1 MDSTNVSYQLDGN
14 AAIITITRP
23 ARHNAIDVDT
33 AEALLQAYRLFEADD
48 TARVLILTG
57 EGKDAFCA
65 GADLNDGAALSA
77 RLHEPGGTIGFT
89 RFTSRKPTIAAV
101 NGWCLGAG
109 MDLAVWCD
117 LRIATAAST
126 FGFVERRWGVPSID
140 GYSQRLPRLIGL
152 ARALDLL
159 LTGRPI
165 GAEEALSFGLISEI
179 TQAGNHLTRALEIAE
194 RIAGYPQPGLLMT
207 RRAALEALD
216 LPLADGLALEV
227 ALADRPLEDAN
238 QTVARLRAAARHKVA
253 NAGTVSG
260 Q

>member
-1 MDSTNVSYQLDGN
+1 MDSDTVSYQLRGP

-23 ARHNAIDVDT
+23 GRRNAIDVVT
-33 AEALLQAYRLFEADD
+33 AEALLQAYRLFETDD
-48 TARVLILTG
+48 AARVLILTG
-57 EGKDAFCA
+57 EGDAAFCA
-65 GADLNDGAALSA
+65 GADLNDGPGLSA

-89 RFTSRKPTIAAV
+89 RFTSPKPTIAAI

-159 LTGRPI
+159 LTGRRI
-165 GAEEALSFGLISEI
+165 DAQEALSFGLISEI
-179 TQAGNHLTRALEIAE
+179 TQPGHHLTRALEIAE
-194 RIAGYPQPGLLMT
+194 QIAAFPQPGLLMT
-207 RRAALEALD
+207 RRAALEAFD

-227 ALADRPLEDAN
+227 TLAAKPLATAN
-238 QTVARLRAAARHKVA
+238 QTIEQLRPTA
-253 NAGTVSG
+253 T
-260 Q
+260 